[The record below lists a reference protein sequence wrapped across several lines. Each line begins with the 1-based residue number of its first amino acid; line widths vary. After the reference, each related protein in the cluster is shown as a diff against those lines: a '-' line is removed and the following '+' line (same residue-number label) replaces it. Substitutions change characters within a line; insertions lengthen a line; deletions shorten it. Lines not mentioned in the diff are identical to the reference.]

1 MSRAALIALIDDVLL
16 QCGGVT
22 TVGEFDELLNDEH
35 GARWFLAACRAAAA
49 QPPPQASTALVEA
62 RAADADV
69 EPMVEVAVAEAMVA
83 EAINIGD
90 ERVAREE
97 AARHAAEELAAHE
110 AAARQANQRAA
121 TRHAATST
129 ISWQSLNIDM
139 AVQLETATRESILKA
154 YMPSLERAV
163 AAVEAKAAY
172 AASVLAD
179 AREIKRGVRAGF
191 ERQART
197 AAATVADRKAAAED
211 RAAAEKARTE
221 HVALIALLRS
231 RLKEEKRV
239 GSWS

>member
-1 MSRAALIALIDDVLL
+1 MSRAETIALVDDVLRL
-16 QCGGVT
+16 CG
-22 TVGEFDELLNDEH
+22 VGNVAEFAEVVNHED
-35 GARWFLAACRAAAA
+35 GARHFIDMCRAAAA
-49 QPPPQASTALVEA
+49 QPPSRASAAHVEPTAAGAE
-62 RAADADV
+62 V
-69 EPMVEVAVAEAMVA
+69 EPMVEVAVAEALVA
-83 EAINIGD
+83 EAFKIGD
-90 ERVAREE
+90 ERVAQE

-110 AAARQANQRAA
+110 AAARQANQRA

-129 ISWQSLNIDM
+129 VSWQSLKTDTTM
-139 AVQLETATRESILKA
+139 QLQAAAREDVLAA
-154 YMPSLERAV
+154 YMPRFETAV
-163 AAVEAKAAY
+163 AAVEAKAEH
-172 AASVLAD
+172 AASMLAD

-211 RAAAEKARTE
+211 RAAAEKDRTE